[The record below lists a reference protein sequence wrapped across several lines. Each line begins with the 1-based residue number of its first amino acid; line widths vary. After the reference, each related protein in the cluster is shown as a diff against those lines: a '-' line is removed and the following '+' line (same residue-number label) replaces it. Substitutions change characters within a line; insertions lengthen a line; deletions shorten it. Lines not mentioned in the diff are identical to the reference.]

1 MWTSGAP
8 TRVQGAAGDRARDLT
23 SDAAFERQRQQRIVA
38 TGDAAAITL
47 AFALVMSATVA
58 WGGIRAGEVVYTIVA
73 AAIGLLSLR
82 SSGMWNAHRLAIR
95 TAELVGI
102 VRASAS
108 IMGGVVV
115 LDRFFGPALRLR
127 WIAAAAV
134 LAFLFLVAWRSLYR
148 SWLAVNRR
156 HGRMVRTTLIVGTD
170 QRAMELVRIAEI
182 HPEAGTRVVG
192 LVGDHAEAAAAGR
205 ADLWVAE
212 LADLATTVETLG
224 PDRIVVSSNDIDAGV
239 LVGLIRAEHAGGAEV
254 VVHAGLPG
262 FDASRV
268 TVSTMANE
276 ALLHVESVAPS
287 LGARTV
293 KRAFDVVVAAAL
305 LVVASPV
312 MALVAVL
319 VKKEDGGPVF
329 FRQQR
334 VGLGDGEFGMLK
346 FRTMCVDAEAR
357 LAAIQADNQRSGP
370 LFKLARDPRVT
381 RIGHL
386 LRRTS
391 LDELPQLINVLKGD
405 MSLVGPRPALRSEV
419 AEFPA
424 ALHERHLVRPGITGL
439 WQVEARDNPEFDAYQ
454 RLDLHYVG
462 NWTVGLDLAIMLG
475 TAEQMLM
482 RPFASKK
489 HGEMAG
495 VDGDGAFATAA

>member
-8 TRVQGAAGDRARDLT
+8 TRVQRATGDRAIAST
-23 SDAAFERQRQQRIVA
+23 ADAAFERRRQQRIVA
-38 TGDAAAITL
+38 TGDAASITL

-58 WGGIRAGEVVYTIVA
+58 FGGIRAGEVVYTLVA
-73 AAIGLLSLR
+73 AAIGLVSLR

-95 TAELVGI
+95 TAELAGVA
-102 VRASAS
+102 RASAA
-108 IMGGVVV
+108 ILGGVVI

-134 LAFLFLVAWRSLYR
+134 LAFVFLVGWRSLYR

-156 HGRMVRTTLIVGTD
+156 QGHMVRATLIVGTD
-170 QRAMELVRIAEI
+170 QRAMELVRIAEV

-192 LVGDHAEAAAAGR
+192 LVGDRAEATVAGR
-205 ADLWVAE
+205 GDLWVAE
-212 LADLATTVETLG
+212 LADLAGAVEALT
-224 PDRIVVSSNDIDAGV
+224 PDRIVVSSNDIDAAA

-276 ALLHVESVAPS
+276 TLLHVESAAPS
-287 LGARTV
+287 LAARGVKRTV
-293 KRAFDVVVAAAL
+293 DIVVAAGL

-312 MALVAVL
+312 LAVVAFL
-319 VKKEDGGPVF
+319 VKKEDRGPVF

-334 VGLGDGEFGMLK
+334 VGRGDAEFGMLK

-357 LAAIQADNQRSGP
+357 LAAMMADNQRSGP

-381 RIGHL
+381 KIGHM

-405 MSLVGPRPALRSEV
+405 MSLVGPRPALRREV
-419 AEFPA
+419 EEFPA

-439 WQVEARDNPEFDAYQ
+439 WQVEARDNPAFDAYQ

-462 NWTVGLDLAIMLG
+462 NWTVGLDLAILLG
-475 TAEQMLM
+475 TAEQLLM

-495 VDGDGAFATAA
+495 DGAFATAA